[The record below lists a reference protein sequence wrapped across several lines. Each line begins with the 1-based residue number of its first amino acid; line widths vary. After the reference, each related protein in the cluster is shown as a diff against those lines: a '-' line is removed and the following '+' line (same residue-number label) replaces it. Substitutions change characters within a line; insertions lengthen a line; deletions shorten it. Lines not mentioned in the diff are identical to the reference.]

1 MNFLFL
7 FPYSD
12 RKERGCIFPSM
23 QQLSRTLTPATVMA
37 LVVGGVIGS
46 GIFMK
51 PAVMLLQLGSPL
63 LLILVWV
70 LAGLITLCGALTNAE
85 AAAMFPET
93 GGQYVFFQRMYGNG
107 FAFLYG
113 WSAFAVFNTAGNASI
128 AWVCSSYANYF
139 LHLPSLETAT
149 EMKWSFHLPMIGTV
163 YPLKELPV
171 KLLTIFLIILF
182 TLINRRSVQWGGGI
196 QRWLTVIKLLA
207 IFGLITGI
215 FFSGKGQLSHF
226 SGSLSNAPSGWML
239 FPAFMAAMSGAFWAY
254 DGWNN
259 ITFIAGEIR
268 EPQRTIPRSLAAG
281 LSICIIVYVLLN
293 LSYVL
298 SLSPEKMSGSAFIA
312 ADAAA
317 SVWGMFGAA
326 LIVMM
331 VVASTLGTA
340 NANVLATARVTFAM
354 GKESSWLASAGK
366 VHPRFQTPS
375 NALVLN
381 AVWSCVLIFSGSFD
395 TLTDMLIFV
404 TWFFYG
410 MSALGLFVLR
420 FRMPDAARP
429 YKVAGY
435 PYVPGLFLL
444 FTCFFLGTTFYNDL
458 VQYQNGT
465 IPMMHSVLGIVI
477 TAAGL
482 PVYFFSVRR
491 NKK

>member
-1 MNFLFL
+1 MIFLFFL
-7 FPYSD
+7 LRSD
-12 RKERGCIFPSM
+12 GRQSVCIFPFM

-37 LVVGGVIGS
+37 LVIGGVIGS

-51 PAVMLLQLGSPL
+51 PAVMLSQLGSPL
-63 LLILVWV
+63 LLIVVWV

-93 GGQYVFFQRMYGNG
+93 GGQYVFFQRMYGKG

-128 AWVCSSYANYF
+128 AWVCSGYANYF
-139 LHLPSLETAT
+139 LHLPSLDAAT
-149 EMKWSFHLPMIGTV
+149 EMKWNFHLPMIGTV

-171 KLLTIFLIILF
+171 KLLTIFLIVLF
-182 TLINRRSVQWGGGI
+182 TMINRRSVQWGGGI
-196 QRWLTVIKLLA
+196 QRFLTTIKLFA
-207 IFGLITGI
+207 IFALITGI
-215 FFSGKGQLSHF
+215 IFSGKGQLQHF
-226 SGSLSNAPSGWML
+226 SGSLLNAPSGWML

-281 LSICIIVYVLLN
+281 LMICILVYVLLN

-298 SLSPEKMSGSAFIA
+298 SLSPDKMSGSDFIA

-317 SVWGMFGAA
+317 AVWGTAGAA
-326 LIVMM
+326 FIVMM

-354 GKESSWLASAGK
+354 GQESRLLTPIGK
-366 VHPRFQTPS
+366 VHSRFQTPS

-395 TLTDMLIFV
+395 MLTDMLIFV

-410 MSALGLFVLR
+410 MSALGIFVLR
-420 FRMPDAARP
+420 YRMPEAERP
-429 YKVAGY
+429 YKVPGY
-435 PYVPGLFLL
+435 PFVPALFLL

-458 VQYQNGT
+458 VLYQRGT
-465 IPMMHSVLGIVI
+465 IPMMNSVLGMVI
-477 TAAGL
+477 AFAGL
-482 PVYFFSVRR
+482 PLYFYSIR
-491 NKK
+491 KK